1 MKFAHIS
8 DLHLGKR
15 VHQFSMMEEQ
25 KYILDKIVE
34 IVIKEE
40 VKGIF
45 IAGDVYD
52 KIYPSAEAVALFDSF
67 LVKLAAEDIKVFV
80 ISGNHDSPERVAFL
94 GQLTQ
99 KAGVYLSPVY
109 QGEVKK
115 VSLEDAYGKINVY
128 LLPFIK
134 PVHVRHFYPEETI
147 TNYTEA
153 MKVVIKHMNINPEE
167 RNILVAH
174 QFVTG
179 AMRSDSEEIS
189 VGGLDNVESSVF
201 EDFDY
206 VALGHI
212 HRPQKMGRE
221 TIRYS
226 GTPLKY
232 SFSESLDTKTLTILE
247 VKQKSSTQNV
257 NPEEENNRSKEK
269 SAKSEIEITTIPLEP
284 LHDMVKIK
292 GDFMEVM
299 NPANFPTIDAN
310 SYLHITLTD
319 ELDVPEAF
327 QRLSAVYPNLMQ
339 MEYDNTRTRQKRQIQ
354 TTMEMAKRNP
364 AEMFAQ
370 LYEAMNNQP
379 LSEVQQEYIQKK
391 INAIWKGEA

>member
-15 VHQFSMMEEQ
+15 LHQFSLIEDQ
-25 KYILDKIVE
+25 KYILEKIIE
-34 IVIKEE
+34 IVKEE
-40 VKGIF
+40 KVDGIF

-67 LVKLAAEDIKVFV
+67 LVKLAKEEIKVFA
-80 ISGNHDSPERVAFL
+80 ISGNHDSPERIAFL
-94 GQLTQ
+94 GELTK

-109 QGEVKK
+109 QGEVSQ
-115 VSLEDAYGKINVY
+115 VILEDEYGKVHIY

-134 PVHVRHFYPEETI
+134 PIHVRHFFPQETI

-153 MKVVIKHMNINPEE
+153 MKVVVKSMELHPED

-179 AMRSDSEEIS
+179 AVRSDSEEIS
-189 VGGLDNVESSVF
+189 VGGLDNVEVTAF

-212 HRPQKMGRE
+212 HGSQNMGSE
-221 TIRYS
+221 KVRYS

-232 SFSESLDTKTLTILE
+232 SFSEWKDEKTVTILE
-247 VKQKSSTQNV
+247 I
-257 NPEEENNRSKEK
+257 KEK
-269 SAKSEIEITTIPLEP
+269 GSLEIKKIPLCP
-284 LHDMVKIK
+284 QYDMQKIR
-292 GDFMEVM
+292 GNFMEIM
-299 NPANFPTIDAN
+299 NPMNFPGLDTE
-310 SYLHITLTD
+310 SYLHITLLD

-327 QRLSAVYPNLMQ
+327 SRLAGVYPRLMQ
-339 MEYDNTRTRQKRQIQ
+339 LEYDNTRTREKRSLQIGKE
-354 TTMEMAKRNP
+354 TAKISP
-364 AEMFAQ
+364 GEMFAS
-370 LYEAMNNQP
+370 LYETMNNQP
-379 LSEVQQEYIQKK
+379 LSEVQQEYLMEK
-391 INAIWKGEA
+391 IDKIWRGEAQ

>member
-25 KYILDKIVE
+25 KYILEQIVKIA
-34 IVIKEE
+34 KEE
-40 VKGIF
+40 QTHGVF

-67 LVKLAAEDIKVFV
+67 LVNLVKENIKVFV
-80 ISGNHDSPERVAFL
+80 ISGNHDSPERIAFL
-94 GQLTQ
+94 GQLTK

-109 QGEVKK
+109 AGEVEKIELTDEFGK
-115 VSLEDAYGKINVY
+115 VHIY

-134 PVHVRHFYPEETI
+134 PVHVRHFFPEESI

-153 MKVVIKHMNINPEE
+153 MQTVVKHMDLKKEE

-189 VGGLDNVESSVF
+189 VGGLDNVDALVF
-201 EDFDY
+201 ADFDY

-212 HRPQKMGRE
+212 HRPQNMGMDK
-221 TIRYS
+221 IRYC

-232 SFSESLDTKTLTILE
+232 SFSESQDKKTVTIVEFREKGNWTRKE
-247 VKQKSSTQNV
+247 V
-257 NPEEENNRSKEK
+257 
-269 SAKSEIEITTIPLEP
+269 PLYP
-284 LHDMVKIK
+284 LHDMVKIR
-292 GDFMEVM
+292 GTFSEVI
-299 NPANFPTIDAN
+299 NSGNFPDIN
-310 SYLHITLTD
+310 PKSFLHITLLD
-319 ELDVPEAF
+319 EQDVPEAF
-327 QRLSAVYPNLMQ
+327 QRLLEVYPNLMQ
-339 MEYDNTRTRQKRQIQ
+339 MEYDNLRTRERKSIQ
-354 TTMEMAKRNP
+354 VRKEMAKIAP
-364 AEMFAQ
+364 EEIFAG
-370 LYEAMNNQP
+370 LYETMNNQP
-379 LSEVQQEYIQKK
+379 LSQVQQKYLREK
-391 INAIWKGEA
+391 IEEIWKGEAT

>member
-15 VHQFSMMEEQ
+15 VHQFSMIEDQ
-25 KYILDKIVE
+25 NYILDKIVE
-34 IVIKEE
+34 LVVQEE
-40 VKGIF
+40 VDGVF
-45 IAGDVYD
+45 IAGDIYD
-52 KIYPSAEAVALFDSF
+52 KVYPSAEAVALFDSF
-67 LVKLAAEDIKVFV
+67 LVKLAKEDIKVFV
-80 ISGNHDSPERVAFL
+80 ISGNHDSPERIAFL

-109 QGEVKK
+109 DGEVKK
-115 VSLEDAYGKINVY
+115 VSMEDQYGKINVY

-134 PVHVRHFYPEETI
+134 PVHVRHFFQEESI
-147 TNYTEA
+147 TNYTDA
-153 MKVVIKHMNINPEE
+153 MNIVVAHMELNVEE
-167 RNILVAH
+167 RNILLAH

-189 VGGLDNVESSVF
+189 VGGLDNVEVSAF

-212 HRPQKMGRE
+212 HRPQKMGSERV
-221 TIRYS
+221 RYS

-232 SFSESLDTKTLTILE
+232 SFSECQDNKSLTIVE
-247 VKQKSSTQNV
+247 VK
-257 NPEEENNRSKEK
+257 EK
-269 SAKSEIEITTIPLEP
+269 GNIEIKTIPLVP
-284 LHDMVKIK
+284 LHDMTKIK
-292 GDFMEVM
+292 GTFMEVM
-299 NPANFPTIDAN
+299 NPINFPAIDTN

-327 QRLSAVYPNLMQ
+327 RRLNDVYPNLMQ
-339 MEYDNTRTRQKRQIQ
+339 MEYDNTRTRQKREIHIS
-354 TTMEMAKRNP
+354 TENTKRNP
-364 AEMFAQ
+364 LEMFAN
-370 LYEAMNNQP
+370 LYETMNNQP

-391 INAIWKGEA
+391 IDAIWKGEA

>member
-15 VHQFSMMEEQ
+15 VHQFSMIEDQ

-34 IVIKEE
+34 LVVQEE
-40 VKGIF
+40 VDGVF
-45 IAGDVYD
+45 IAGDIYD
-52 KIYPSAEAVALFDSF
+52 KVYPSAEAVALFDSF
-67 LVKLAAEDIKVFV
+67 LVKLAKEDIKVFV
-80 ISGNHDSPERVAFL
+80 ISGNHDSPERIAFL

-109 QGEVKK
+109 DGEVKK
-115 VSLEDAYGKINVY
+115 VSLEDQHGKLNVY

-134 PVHVRHFYPEETI
+134 PIHVRHFFPEETI
-147 TNYTEA
+147 ANYTEA
-153 MKVVIKHMNINPEE
+153 MKVVVEHMELNPEE

-189 VGGLDNVESSVF
+189 VGGLDNVEASVF
-201 EDFDY
+201 EAFDY

-212 HRPQKMGRE
+212 HRPQKMGSER
-221 TIRYS
+221 IRYS

-232 SFSESLDTKTLTILE
+232 SFSECQDNKSLTIVE
-247 VKQKSSTQNV
+247 VKEKGNVEIKS
-257 NPEEENNRSKEK
+257 
-269 SAKSEIEITTIPLEP
+269 IPLVP

-292 GDFMEVM
+292 GNFMEIM
-299 NPANFPTIDAN
+299 NSMNFPAIDSN

-319 ELDVPEAF
+319 ELDIPEAF
-327 QRLSAVYPNLMQ
+327 RRLSDVYPNLMQ
-339 MEYDNTRTRQKRQIQ
+339 MEYDNTRTRQKRELHIS
-354 TTMEMAKRNP
+354 TENAKRNP
-364 AEMFAQ
+364 LEMFAN
-370 LYEAMNNQP
+370 LYETMNNQS

-391 INAIWKGEA
+391 IDAIWKGEA